1 MTTADGRQAPP
12 LDVQFR
18 ATRVWSYV
26 DPVDHPNVLFVDCG
40 HSTTTDSCDT
50 AAVNGP
56 PQILYAAAVGKHLT
70 FCCSSV
76 SGMDQWGV
84 ALNNGWTLM
93 SLYRDSG
100 DLGSSADI
108 PPVSFSFVADGYR
121 TCNFFNGDGRITDY
135 QEMSS
140 SNPRL
145 QGEIH
150 IAWWVDHSCSGI
162 QYAANIAIVGP
173 LGVPYW

>member
-1 MTTADGRQAPP
+1 
-12 LDVQFR
+12 
-18 ATRVWSYV
+18 
-26 DPVDHPNVLFVDCG
+26 
-40 HSTTTDSCDT
+40 
-50 AAVNGP
+50 
-56 PQILYAAAVGKHLT
+56 
-70 FCCSSV
+70 
-76 SGMDQWGV
+76 MDQWGV